1 MGAFFGMTVAAE
13 SVVTLGVSTE
23 RGAVHAVA
31 FAASGGT
38 LTDRMLLRHTVRT
51 GGDGKGEVAA
61 AVRTALDALA
71 AELDDEHEIAG
82 VAVSYRD
89 AAERRAIVT
98 GLAETPWHTAS
109 LVSAK
114 SAHLFVAGAMTWL
127 DEFDNLLVYEAVPG
141 HQAMTLLDPGRHRV
155 LAASGQTG
163 APTPDALRT
172 GVSAAWDQF
181 DAASVRPG
189 AVVLIGSSADA
200 PAVREAVGGFGVPVL
215 PCRLAPFAPAAGAA
229 LVALGDVI
237 DVPVATAPQTKRG
250 TALVAAAASVLAG
263 GLVAGGS
270 YAVLNA
276 GTPVVDNTAVS
287 SEPGAAPAR
296 PAPLPTMREAADSG
310 SAQTGSTG
318 GVEGGSG
325 LQVSPAGEPGE
336 ASPHERMSPNPQLVD
351 PSRFPLDYP
360 TQLYGDA
367 PQDGPLPLEPAP
379 DVPETPVVAPV
390 LPGTGIPLSMQ
401 PAQAMVPEGGLSQS
415 AD

>member
-1 MGAFFGMTVAAE
+1 MGAFFGMTVVAE

-31 FAASGGT
+31 FAASGAT
-38 LTDRMLLRHTVRT
+38 LTDRMILRRTVRT
-51 GGDGKGEVAA
+51 GGDGKAEVAA
-61 AVRTALDALA
+61 AVQTALDALA

-98 GLAETPWHTAS
+98 RLAETPWHTAS

-141 HQAMTLLDPGRHRV
+141 YQAMTLLDPGRHRV
-155 LAASGQTG
+155 LTAYAQTG
-163 APTPDALRT
+163 APTPDALRG
-172 GVSAAWDQF
+172 GVAAAWDQF
-181 DAASVRPG
+181 DAAGVRPG
-189 AVVLIGSSADA
+189 AVVLVGSSADA

-229 LVALGDVI
+229 LVALGDAT
-237 DVPVATAPQTKRG
+237 DVPVAPTASSRRG

-270 YAVLNA
+270 YALMNT
-276 GTPVVDNTAVS
+276 GSPVVDNTAVS
-287 SEPGAAPAR
+287 SEPGAAPAS

-310 SAQTGSTG
+310 SATG
-318 GVEGGSG
+318 GLGGGSS
-325 LQVSPAGEPGE
+325 LEVSPAAEPDE
-336 ASPHERMSPNPQLVD
+336 LSPYEHLSPNPQLVD
-351 PSRFPLDYP
+351 PRRFPLDYP

-367 PQDGPLPLEPAP
+367 PQHEPLPLEPAP
-379 DVPETPVVAPV
+379 VVPEPPVEVPT

-401 PAQAMVPEGGLSQS
+401 PAQAVAPEGGLSQS